1 MVERHDLAQAL
12 GFVPIHTQVSP
23 MVEDKLKQAEGFRN
37 RAERLRS
44 IAKDL
49 TREEERKLL
58 MQLASEYEQMAYSA
72 VGLAMAEVVRV
83 SGKTEA
89 R

>member
-1 MVERHDLAQAL
+1 MM
-12 GFVPIHTQVSP
+12 VSP

-49 TREEERKLL
+49 TREEERTLL
-58 MQLASEYEQMAYSA
+58 MQLAGEYEQMAYSA
-72 VGLAMAEVVRV
+72 VGIAMTEVARAA
-83 SGKTEA
+83 GKTEE